1 MINVKLLHPSATLPS
16 RKHSGD
22 SGADLTYPGPGTMY
36 LDSLETRVVST
47 GIAIELPPGTEAQVR
62 PRSSISKRGLLV
74 HLGTVDNGYRG
85 EIGVIISNI
94 SNHSAVIRPGDRIAQ
109 LVVAPV
115 LCPKFREV
123 EELDETE
130 RGEGGFGSTGT

>member
-1 MINVKLLHPSATLPS
+1 LINIKLLHPNATIPT

-22 SGADLTYPGPGTMY
+22 SGADLAYPGPGTMY
-36 LDSLETRVVST
+36 LDSLETRVIPT

-115 LCPKFREV
+115 LYPKFREV
-123 EELDETE
+123 DELDETE
-130 RGEGGFGSTGT
+130 RGDGGFGSTGT